1 MHNWMSPHNQL
12 FDQSR
17 FSAKRQQ
24 SRLDKARKILNVYF
38 NVLHFITLYLLTYIF
53 IQMQSFYFLPDKIRK
68 KQHYIIT
75 VSHHDIIYIIKSQL
89 TVLQKKKIETFYC
102 TIFKFEFLNI
112 ISVSPFRDSMW
123 NKQPVNN
130 NNNTLKNTKSYI
142 CMGPIMG
149 RNDILHTQKKKH
161 VLVSFVIFYNIKH
174 E

>member
-1 MHNWMSPHNQL
+1 MFYILLLCTYLLIYLYKCSHFIFYLIKYEKNSIILSLSHIMILFISSNHNWL
-12 FDQSR
+12 F
-17 FSAKRQQ
+17 
-24 SRLDKARKILNVYF
+24 Y
-38 NVLHFITLYLLTYIF
+38 
-53 IQMQSFYFLPDKIRK
+53 
-68 KQHYIIT
+68 
-75 VSHHDIIYIIKSQL
+75 
-89 TVLQKKKIETFYC
+89 KKKIETFYC

>member
-38 NVLHFITLYLLTYIF
+38 NVLHFITLYLLYIF
-53 IQMQSFYFLPDKIRK
+53 IQMQSFYFLLDKIRK

-75 VSHHDIIYIIKSQL
+75 VSHHHDIIYIIKSQL
-89 TVLQKKKIETFYC
+89 TVLQKKIETFYC

-149 RNDILHTQKKKH
+149 RNDILHTKKRSMFQCH
-161 VLVSFVIFYNIKH
+161 LLFFTI
-174 E
+174 